1 MIVTC
6 NYYTNFNLG
15 NMIIFYLGT
24 CPNPVPDHGAWIR
37 FPPLPTGRF
46 PSGNF
51 TEIVCDE
58 GYTYSIFGPSQYRK
72 LNCFRGIWHPQPG
85 ICIPNAQGE
94 FSRYAV
100 SRVYGPITRNKIKTV
115 GCKQ

>member
-1 MIVTC
+1 
-6 NYYTNFNLG
+6 
-15 NMIIFYLGT
+15 MIIFYLGT
-24 CPNPVPDHGAWIR
+24 CPNPVPDHEAWIR
-37 FPPLPTGRF
+37 FPPLPTGLF

-51 TEIVCDE
+51 TEIVCDD

-94 FSRYAV
+94 L
-100 SRVYGPITRNKIKTV
+100 RVYGPITRNKIKTV
-115 GCKQ
+115 AYNNQRN